1 MTTRSAAP
9 VRKRPRRVLL
19 VFLGL
24 LVVAALVSA
33 GVQAYSAHGDRVRAG
48 QFLAAPRC
56 AGSASPASDCSAWLT
71 RTISNVTSDKDGLHL
86 DLSGALHLWYTRRS
100 GWIDG
105 LTAGDSVP
113 VLVWEGSA
121 EALRDPEGHVSYS
134 KDSVLNQGYADIGGA
149 TLLCGLAL
157 LLAAGAFALSPWFKR
172 RARCVAVAV
181 VLADAGLSGFA
192 SGIVI
197 DTVNSVGTGVV
208 VGVILFCVI
217 GPAAPVV
224 WWFRFRRPRKWLPL
238 PADHSGTD
246 R

>member
-1 MTTRSAAP
+1 MTTRSAVP

-24 LVVAALVSA
+24 LAVAALISA
-33 GVQAYSAHGDRVRAG
+33 GVQADSARGDRGRAG

-56 AGSASPASDCSAWLT
+56 AGSTSPAGDCSAWLT
-71 RTISNVTSDKDGLHL
+71 RTISNVNSDKDGLHV

-100 GWIDG
+100 GWISG

-121 EALRDPEGHVSYS
+121 EALRDPEGNVSYS
-134 KDSVLNQGYADIGGA
+134 EDSVLYHEYADIGGA
-149 TLLCGLAL
+149 ALMCGLAL
-157 LLAAGAFALSPWFKR
+157 LLAAGAFALSPWFQR
-172 RARCVAVAV
+172 RARYVAVAV
-181 VLADAGLSGFA
+181 VLADAGFSVFLSGA
-192 SGIVI
+192 VI
-197 DTVNSVGTGVV
+197 DTADSVGTGVV
-208 VGVILFCVI
+208 VGVIFFCVI
-217 GPAAPVV
+217 GLAAPVV